1 MTMNTGAHPRPEIRS
16 DGTRAGLLA
25 ISSQYGQA
33 QTRRSVIQLLLTAS
47 LWLGSYAVGITLMQH
62 SALLGTIAAIVAAAF
77 AMRLFMIQHDCGHRS
92 FFRSHRANDLLGF
105 WLGILTMTPYRC
117 WRRFHAQHHSN
128 SGNLDRRGYGDIYTL
143 TTSEYEG
150 LSPRERLAY
159 RLYRNPLVLFVIGPP
174 LLFILRQR
182 TTYKIPREWKV
193 ERRSVHLTNLGIAGL
208 LAGICLV
215 CDPLPALGFHLLT
228 SSFAAIAGVWLFY
241 VQHQFPDTYWK
252 RHGKWESWRASME
265 GASYYELPAALR
277 WLTANIGLH
286 HIHHLDARVPNYR
299 LYECF
304 KRHPEFANPP
314 RLGLRESLACLRL
327 RLWDDQANRM
337 VPFPATS
344 C

>member
-1 MTMNTGAHPRPEIRS
+1 MTMNPGASPRPEIRS

-25 ISSQYGQA
+25 VSSQYGQA
-33 QTRRSVIQLLLTAS
+33 QTRRSVIQLLVTAS
-47 LWLGSYAVGITLMQH
+47 LWLSGYALGITLMQR
-62 SALLGTIAAIVAAAF
+62 SAVLGTVAAILAAAF
-77 AMRLFMIQHDCGHRS
+77 VMRLFIIQHDCGHRS

-128 SGNLDRRGYGDIYTL
+128 ASNLDRRGYGDIYTL
-143 TTSEYEG
+143 TTREYEA
-150 LSPRERLAY
+150 LSPKERLAY
-159 RLYRNPLVLFVIGPP
+159 RLYRHPLVLLVIGPP

-182 TTYKIPREWKV
+182 TTYKIPCEWKV

-215 CDPLPALGFHLLT
+215 YDPLPALGFHLLT
-228 SSFAAIAGVWLFY
+228 LSFAAIAGVWLFY
-241 VQHQFPDTYWK
+241 VQHQFPDAYWK
-252 RHGKWESWRASME
+252 RDGEWESWRASME

-344 C
+344 F